1 MQIPVVEQATSWHDQ
16 VCVIPGV
23 YYIDMEVQIPAVE
36 QATSRH
42 DQVCVF
48 PGVYYI
54 DMEHADTGS

>member
-1 MQIPVVEQATSWHDQ
+1 MQIPAVEQATSRHDQ

-23 YYIDMEVQIPAVE
+23 YYIDVEVQIPAVE

-42 DQVCVF
+42 DQVCVI

-54 DMEHADTGS
+54 VMEHADTSN